1 MLTARS
7 VDLPEW
13 VICAGCNAP
22 AYGNRFRRDLLVCP
36 ECGHHERMTSD
47 ERIATL
53 LDEGSAEDL
62 GFPVATGDPLGFVD
76 SKPYPARLSEAQA
89 ATGMPEAVACVRGT
103 IGGNPV
109 VAAVMDFRFLGGS
122 LGAAVGELITR
133 TAELARAE
141 RTPLLVV
148 TASGGARMQEG
159 ALALMQMAKTSQAFR
174 ELDEAGVLTVSLVTD
189 PTYGGVAASFATQ
202 ADVIIA
208 EPGARM
214 GFAGPRVIE
223 QTIRQSL
230 PDGFQTAEFLAERGL
245 VDAVVPRHGFRST
258 LSRLLS
264 AGARRAAP
272 PHDGGGRDAEPP
284 GTPLVTDPRDLPAGE
299 TWEAVRLAR
308 ALDRPTALDYIQR
321 ITDDFV
327 ELHGD
332 RLGGDCRAITGGLAR
347 LDGAPLV
354 IIGHRKGHTAK
365 ELANADFGMPAPAG
379 YRKAARLMRL
389 AAKLGVPVVTL
400 VDTPGAYPGIEA
412 EAEGQAGAIADSLRL
427 MTGLPVPVVSVVT
440 GEGGSGGALALAVAN
455 KVLAFSNAVY
465 SVISPEG
472 CAAILWRDPDAAPR
486 AARELRVD
494 ARSLLELGIV
504 DAVVPEPGGGAQ
516 RDPGAA
522 ATALKAAIRASLD
535 ELSPLDAA
543 RLVEERRVRFRR
555 FQALGEETS

>member
-13 VICAGCNAP
+13 VICAGCRAL
-22 AYGNRFRRDLLVCP
+22 AYGKRFRRELLVCP

-53 LDEGSAEDL
+53 LDEGSVEEL

-76 SKPYPARLSEAQA
+76 SRPYAARLSEAQA
-89 ATGMPEAVACVRGT
+89 ATGMTEAVACVRGAV
-103 IGGNPV
+103 GGNPV
-109 VAAVMDFRFLGGS
+109 IAAVMDFRFLGGS

-133 TAELARAE
+133 TAELALAE

-148 TASGGARMQEG
+148 TSSGGARMQEG

-174 ELDEAGVLTVSLVTD
+174 ELDEAGILTVSLITD

-202 ADVIIA
+202 ADVIVA

-230 PDGFQTAEFLAERGL
+230 PEGFQTAEFLAERGL
-245 VDAVVPRHGFRST
+245 VDIVVPRHGLRPT

-264 AGARRAAP
+264 AGARRPAAP
-272 PHDGGGRDAEPP
+272 HAARGREVPEAPA
-284 GTPLVTDPRDLPAGE
+284 TPLVTDPRDLPAGE

-308 ALDRPTALDYIQR
+308 ALDRPTALDYIQW
-321 ITDDFV
+321 IADDFV

-332 RLGGDCRAITGGLAR
+332 RLGGDCRAIIGGLAR
-347 LDGAPLV
+347 LDGTPLM
-354 IIGHRKGHTAK
+354 IISHQKGHTTK
-365 ELANADFGMPAPAG
+365 ELAKANFGMPTPAG

-412 EAEGQAGAIADSLRL
+412 EAEGQAVAIADNLRL

-455 KVLAFSNAVY
+455 KVLAFSNTIY

-472 CAAILWRDPDAAPR
+472 CAAILWRDPGAAPR

-494 ARSLLELGIV
+494 ARSLLELEIV
-504 DAVVPEPGGGAQ
+504 DAVIPEPEGGAQ

-522 ATALKAAIRASLD
+522 ATRLKAAIAAGLD
-535 ELSPLDAA
+535 ELSALGPAC
-543 RLVEERRVRFRR
+543 LVETRRARFRR
-555 FQALGEETS
+555 FQALG